1 MDINALLNKIQ
12 SAQQSIDAR
21 KTSGINATRPPMGE
35 TRWRILPG
43 WRKSD
48 RETFFHE
55 FGKHWVKDAQGKVL
69 ATYICEQDTFK
80 RPCAICDA
88 LREAIRSTKDDK
100 ILELLKEMTS
110 RRGVLVN
117 AVQIAGP
124 QADPTKPVLLD
135 LPPSLF
141 DNTFIPLIGSRLAD
155 DINLLD
161 LKEGR
166 DIIIK
171 RDGTG
176 LSTRYNLTD
185 AAKSTAV
192 DPGLMDKVIDIDAW
206 IASEKTRGD
215 VKGVALLN
223 DQIRQRLSGP
233 SSGRP
238 VGASLVSASSAAAAL
253 APPMR
258 SLEAADE
265 VAADA
270 PWVDAPRPAAKAK
283 ATKVEAPAKDD
294 DLDALLA
301 DLDSN

>member
-1 MDINALLNKIQ
+1 MDINALLSKIQ
-12 SAQQSIDAR
+12 NAQQNIDAR
-21 KTSGINATRPPMGE
+21 KASGINAIRPPAGE

-43 WRKSD
+43 WRKTD
-48 RETFFHE
+48 RETFYHYY
-55 FGKHWVKDAQGKVL
+55 GKHWVKDAQGKIL
-69 ATYICEQDTFK
+69 ATYICEQDTFS
-80 RPCAICDA
+80 RPCAICDT

-141 DNTFIPLIGSRLAD
+141 DNTFIPLVASRLGD
-155 DINLLD
+155 DINMLD

-166 DIIIK
+166 DIIVK

-185 AAKSTAV
+185 AAKSTMV
-192 DPGLMDKVIDIDAW
+192 DPGLMEKVVDIDAW
-206 IASEKTRGD
+206 IASEKGRGD
-215 VKGVALLN
+215 VKGIAPLN
-223 DQIRQRLSGP
+223 EQIRARLSGP
-233 SSGRP
+233 GSGR
-238 VGASLVSASSAAAAL
+238 VIGASLVGSSSAAAAL

-258 SLEAADE
+258 ALEAADE
-265 VAADA
+265 VAIEETM
-270 PWVDAPRPAAKAK
+270 PPPRPAAKAAK
-283 ATKVEAPAKDD
+283 ATKVEAPVKDD
-294 DLDALLA
+294 ELDALLA
-301 DLDSN
+301 DLN